1 MNFRAITDDEL
12 DKLFAVWDHK
22 VNIQCEKN
30 RFPACIIASL
40 SLSAPLSLSKF
51 RTINKLLYNEVCGSS
66 QFTQMEHTH
75 NIINHLTKL
84 PLLLSLR

>member
-30 RFPACIIASL
+30 RFPACVIASL
-40 SLSAPLSLSKF
+40 SSLSLKVQDHKQTS
-51 RTINKLLYNEVCGSS
+51 L
-66 QFTQMEHTH
+66 QW
-75 NIINHLTKL
+75 
-84 PLLLSLR
+84 SLR

>member
-30 RFPACIIASL
+30 RFPACIT
-40 SLSAPLSLSKF
+40 APSLSLSKF

-66 QFTQMEHTH
+66 QFTQMEYTH

-84 PLLLSLR
+84 PLLLSLRLSFQ